1 MSSGSSRS
9 SLGIVFAIVAI
20 AIGVGAFLYFRS
32 VDGGVDPNNGEA
44 GGGNRVAG
52 GGDENTNGGAAK
64 PLTAEEYA
72 GAYEFANKG
81 LGHLENH
88 EYLKAETTFQAL
100 MSKVPDER
108 LPLQN
113 LAVTQTMMVS
123 DETSTV
129 FKDRAKNKEPYEQAV
144 QTARATL
151 AELAKRD
158 AGLAGML
165 NGLISVKGGETD
177 RAIAEFQAAAETA
190 ETNPSYWF
198 ALHDA
203 HSGLR
208 ARSDRSPY
216 PLAITAIE
224 KVYELVPENLF
235 AIEKVL
241 ETQAKARSSK
251 LIDTLIATKTVI
263 EPLAASIK
271 SQTRFDMQAQLDR
284 AIEDL
289 KNGGTRGA
297 STARQ
302 IANVLKQD
310 VAKRIDQRNLDKN
323 LLEYV
328 VVAFSSDFD
337 KRAAAA
343 GFKPPAE
350 KQIEVTFETSGG
362 ELPNAADATDLKI
375 ADMNLDGIPD
385 VVFVREGGIEV
396 HVQGAVDGKPSGT
409 WKLAASHDFA
419 EGDSYQHVLL
429 ADLDRDFEA
438 GFEKEFRLI
447 HEGTGVPTTVDS
459 RGFIFKDTSFDIAV
473 YGTSGVL
480 VLRNTNANA
489 EKKVSTNRKLTP
501 ISINDPQF
509 AALADITTAAAADI
523 EHDGDLD
530 LVFGSASGLSF
541 WINGSTK
548 KQVRFASGNQHIGQT
563 PAGEK
568 IRKIVPVD
576 WNRDIATDLLVV
588 TNKSVGLMQNVLH
601 GRFRWRDLGTNKA
614 GGNTVTVGEFNG
626 DAAWDVMVGSDDGIG
641 VSFLSQAT
649 IEGTTW
655 LAPKSVDVPARSLHL
670 LDYDNDTF
678 LDAIVLGESVT
689 VLRGGPGGT
698 FQRADIVS
706 ESPTAISAC
715 DVGDIDLDGD
725 EDFVLA
731 GTSGTW
737 LVRNQGGN
745 KNNWMRIALR
755 PDPNPEQYPANRIN
769 MHGIGC
775 VLEMKSGSRY
785 QARIADRP
793 SIHFGLGSREQADV
807 MRIIWTDGIPHNM
820 VDSPPAKRSTSVLA
834 PHYLVG
840 SCPYIYTW
848 DGSKF
853 VFYSDCLWAAPL
865 GLQQAEGVFAPTREW
880 EYLKIDGGA
889 MQARD
894 GKHVLKITEE
904 LWEATYLD
912 EVKLIAVDHPAG
924 TEIYSNEKVGPPN
937 VTEFKVHG
945 VKEARLPVAA
955 KGSNGQDLLP
965 LLKAKDKQYARA
977 FGTRLKQGLT
987 NEHFIELDL
996 GKVNDP
1002 DNVTLFMVGWVF
1014 PTDTNINIGIGQTA
1028 EAPPKPPRI
1037 QVVNEDGEWVEAI
1050 SSVGFPGGKT
1060 KTIAIDLSGAF
1071 KSEDYRIRM
1080 VTSME
1085 LYWDAAFFT
1094 DGRQQVEV
1102 KQTPLPLLSANLRYR
1117 GFSKRKYAGS
1127 VFSTD
1132 GFGPEDYDYDD
1143 VSTKPTWLPMDGR
1156 FTKFGDVLPLL
1167 TDRDDLQV
1175 VFGAGDEV
1183 TLEFDAREDELP
1195 EGWVRDYLLYNVG
1208 WDKDV
1213 KQNTVYGSTVEP
1225 LPYEGMKSYT
1235 DPDSAFPQTPKH
1247 ANFLKT
1253 WQTRTQNLRRFRN
1266 WVREFDTSRR
1276 KSSE

>member
-32 VDGGVDPNNGEA
+32 MDNGADPNNGEA
-44 GGGNRVAG
+44 GGGNGVAG
-52 GGDENTNGGAAK
+52 GGGENTNGGTAK

-72 GAYEFANKG
+72 GAYEFANIG
-81 LGHLENH
+81 LGHLEN
-88 EYLKAETTFQAL
+88 LALIKAESTFRAL
-100 MSKVPDER
+100 RDKVPGER

-113 LAVTQTMMVS
+113 LAVTQTMMVVDS
-123 DETSTV
+123 SSQLVKERTE
-129 FKDRAKNKEPYEQAV
+129 NKEAYAQGVE
-144 QTARATL
+144 TARATL
-151 AELAKRD
+151 AELAKQD
-158 AGLAGML
+158 EGLAGLL
-165 NGLISVKGGETD
+165 NGLISVKNGEVEQGIDELKT
-177 RAIAEFQAAAETA
+177 AAEHA
-190 ETNPSYWF
+190 KTNPSYWF
-198 ALHDA
+198 ALYSA
-203 HSGLR
+203 HGELKE
-208 ARSDRSPY
+208 RSDRTPY
-216 PLAITAIE
+216 PLAVTAIE
-224 KVYELVPENLF
+224 KAYELVPENLH
-235 AIEKVL
+235 AIGEAIQ
-241 ETQAKARSSK
+241 TQARAKSGR
-251 LIDTLIATKTVI
+251 LVDTLTAAKIVI
-263 EPLAASIK
+263 EPLSAAIK
-271 SQTRFDMQAQLDR
+271 SQTRFDIQQAFNR
-284 AIEDL
+284 AIDDL
-289 KNGGTRGA
+289 KNDGKRGA
-297 STARQ
+297 VIARQ
-302 IANVLKQD
+302 IANVLKPD
-310 VAKRIDQRNLDKN
+310 IAKRIDQRKLDKN

-328 VVAFSSDFD
+328 AVQFGPDFD
-337 KRAAAA
+337 ARAIAA
-343 GFKPPAE
+343 GFVVPQDDPIDVKFSLS
-350 KQIEVTFETSGG
+350 EV
-362 ELPNAADATDLKI
+362 LTDTNGITDIKV
-375 ADMNLDGIPD
+375 ADMNMDSVPD
-385 VVFVREGGIEV
+385 VVVVRNGSIEIHGQRV
-396 HVQGAVDGKPSGT
+396 EDGTPTGT
-409 WKLAASHDFA
+409 WEPIASFTA
-419 EGDSYQHVLL
+419 PEGSSVSQIVL
-429 ADLDRDFEA
+429 ADLDRDFEETSA
-438 GFEKEFRLI
+438 GRTYRVI
-447 HEGTGVPTTVDS
+447 HEGEGVPRFDKAVGYVFT
-459 RGFIFKDTSFDIAV
+459 DTDLDIVAF
-473 YGTSGVL
+473 GASGVML
-480 VLRNTNANA
+480 IKNERDSAESGFKRTLSVIPIEDEQFQAIANT
-489 EKKVSTNRKLTP
+489 T
-501 ISINDPQF
+501 
-509 AALADITTAAAADI
+509 ALAVTDV

-530 LVFGSASGLSF
+530 LVVGSVDGLNF
-541 WINGSTK
+541 WINQSTK
-548 KQVRFASGNQHIGQT
+548 KEVRFANGDANIGPT
-563 PAGEK
+563 PGGEAVLD
-568 IRKIVPVD
+568 IVPID
-576 WNRDIATDLLVV
+576 WNRDIANDLLVV
-588 TNKSVGLMQNVLH
+588 TSGSVGLMENVLH
-601 GRFRWRDLGTNKA
+601 GRFRWQDLGTKQP
-614 GGNTVTVGEFNG
+614 GGEAAAIGDFNG
-626 DAAWDVMVGSDDGIG
+626 DAAWDVMTVDGEN
-641 VSFLSQAT
+641 VTTNLLSPAT
-649 IEGTTW
+649 VEGTTW
-655 LAPKSVDVPARSLHL
+655 LSTSSMNAKGNAIRL
-670 LDYDNDTF
+670 LDYDNDTYQ
-678 LDAIVLGESVT
+678 DAIIVGDTLT
-689 VLRGGPGGT
+689 LLRGTAGGKFT
-698 FQRADIVS
+698 AVEDIMSV
-706 ESPTAISAC
+706 EKGAITGC
-715 DVGDIDLDGD
+715 DVGDIDMDGD
-725 EDFVLA
+725 LDIVVATETGVVSYSND
-731 GTSGTW
+731 
-737 LVRNQGGN
+737 GGN
-745 KNNWMRIALR
+745 KNNWFRLALR
-755 PDPNPEQYPANRIN
+755 PEPNPEQFPANRVSI
-769 MHGIGC
+769 HGFGS
-775 VLEMKSGSRY
+775 VLELKSGARY
-785 QARIADRP
+785 QARTVSEP
-793 SIHFGLGSREQADV
+793 VTHFGMGSDEQADA
-807 MRIIWTDGIPHNM
+807 MRIIWTDGIPQNI
-820 VDSPPAKRSTSVLA
+820 VDAPIPKKSLSVLA
-834 PHYLVG
+834 PQYLGG
-840 SCPYIYTW
+840 SCPYLYTW

-880 EYLKIDGGA
+880 EYLKIDGSA

-1014 PTDTNINIGIGQTA
+1014 PTDTNINIGIGQTS

-1050 SSVGFPGGKT
+1050 PSVGFPGGKT

-1071 KSEDYRIRM
+1071 KSDDYRIRM

-1132 GFGPEDYDYDD
+1132 GFGPEGYGYDD

-1195 EGWVRDYLLYNVG
+1195 AGWVRDYLLYNVG